1 MMQLAYS
8 IAFSLCL
15 FFELLTQVP
24 VSFNWGTDKNNS
36 IKTEPVVGLNLGNQA
51 PEIAMMGLNDSIIK
65 LSSLRGKLVLIDF
78 WASWCGPCRKE
89 NPSVV
94 KAYREFKNTK
104 FKSGNG
110 FTVYSVSLD
119 MNARDWKRSIEKDEL
134 EWLTHVS
141 DLKGWNNEAAIR
153 YNVNGIPFNLLVNE
167 KGIIIG
173 KDLRGEDLISALKK
187 QALN

>member
-1 MMQLAYS
+1 MIQLAY
-8 IAFSLCL
+8 IVAFSLCL
-15 FFELLTQVP
+15 FFEILTQVP
-24 VSFNWGTDKNNS
+24 VSFNWGIDKNNS
-36 IKTEPVVGLNLGNQA
+36 AKIEPVVGLNLGNQA

-94 KAYREFKNTK
+94 KAYREFKDRK
-104 FKSGNG
+104 FKGGNG

-119 MNARDWKRSIEKDEL
+119 MNARDWKKSIEKDGL
-134 EWLTHVS
+134 EWLNHVS

-167 KGIIIG
+167 KGIIID
-173 KDLRGEDLISALKK
+173 KDLRGENLISALKK
-187 QALN
+187 QTLP